1 MPKLIN
7 ASQAKVI
14 ETIFKNPGINLTGII
29 EKTKLSPNYVSNY
42 VNFLSKKNILREE
55 RLEKK
60 RVYLRRFF
68 LNLKSSL
75 GKNIFTLFKEEEKEF
90 FFKKYPK
97 LTPILSQLSELKG
110 IEFIVVYGSYAKFTA
125 ETDSDLDLLMVG
137 KGINKERAR
146 EVLVNLEM
154 EVSIKIE
161 TLKIFI
167 KRINEPLHKQ
177 ILKDNILIYG
187 SGKFVNLLSRFH

>member
-110 IEFIVVYGSYAKFTA
+110 IEFIV
-125 ETDSDLDLLMVG
+125 
-137 KGINKERAR
+137 
-146 EVLVNLEM
+146 
-154 EVSIKIE
+154 
-161 TLKIFI
+161 
-167 KRINEPLHKQ
+167 
-177 ILKDNILIYG
+177 
-187 SGKFVNLLSRFH
+187 